1 MNLQR
6 RDFLKTSGLASGAI
20 GLNLLS
26 ALGLPTSLLADGLS
40 GKKKMLFIFQRGG
53 NDGINT
59 VIPRGDNEYNTSNRP
74 TLFLKE
80 NQAIDL
86 GNGFA

>member
-6 RDFLKTSGLASGAI
+6 RDFLKTSGLAGGAI

-26 ALGLPTSLLADGLS
+26 ALGLSTNLMGDGHS
-40 GKKKMLFIFQRGG
+40 DKKKMLFIFQRGG

-59 VIPRGDNEYNTSNRP
+59 VTQNR
-74 TLFLKE
+74 
-80 NQAIDL
+80 
-86 GNGFA
+86 